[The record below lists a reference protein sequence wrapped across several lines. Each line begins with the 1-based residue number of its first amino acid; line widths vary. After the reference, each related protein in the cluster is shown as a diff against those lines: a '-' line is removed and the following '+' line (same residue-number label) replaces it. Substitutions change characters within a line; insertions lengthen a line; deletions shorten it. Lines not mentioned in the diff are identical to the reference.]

1 MTCMI
6 MNNCLLMGLY
16 MYMCGLFVLMFQWKH
31 ILNILLGFEVLTLS
45 VLYLFFFSLGM
56 FSLNLY
62 LVIVLV
68 VFSVCEA
75 TLGLS
80 LLVSFI
86 RLHGNDYVSSLSVYK
101 L

>member
-1 MTCMI
+1 MTIMI
-6 MNNCLLMGLY
+6 MNICLLVGVY

-31 ILNILLGFEVLTLS
+31 ILNILLSFEVLTLS
-45 VLYLFFFSLGM
+45 VIVMFFFSCVSM
-56 FSLNLY
+56 SFNLY
-62 LVIVLV
+62 LIMIMM

-86 RLHGNDYVSSLSVYK
+86 RLHGNDYVGSMSVYK

>member
-1 MTCMI
+1 MI
-6 MNNCLLMGLY
+6 LNNGLLIGLY
-16 MYMCGLFVLMFQWKH
+16 MYVCGLIILMFQWKH
-31 ILNILLGFEVLTLS
+31 ILNMLLGFEVLTLS
-45 VLYLFFFSLGM
+45 LLVMFM
-56 FSLNLY
+56 FSWSLISFSMY
-62 LVIVLV
+62 LVMVMI

-86 RLHGNDYVSSLSVYK
+86 RLHGNDYVSSMNMYK

>member
-6 MNNCLLMGLY
+6 MNNCLLVSMY
-16 MYMCGLFVLMFQWKH
+16 MYMCGLIVLLFQWKH
-31 ILNILLGFEVLTLS
+31 ILNIMLGSEVLTLS
-45 VLYLFFFSLGM
+45 VISLFIFCLM
-56 FSLNLY
+56 MVSLNLY
-62 LVIVLV
+62 LVIIVV
-68 VFSVCEA
+68 VFGVCEA

>member
-1 MTCMI
+1 MI
-6 MNNCLLMGLY
+6 MNICMLIGVY

-31 ILNILLGFEVLTLS
+31 ILNIMLSFEVLTLS
-45 VLYLFFFSLGM
+45 VIFMFFFSWVVM
-56 FSLNLY
+56 SLNLY
-62 LVIVLV
+62 LVMILM

-75 TLGLS
+75 TLGLA

-86 RLHGNDYVSSLSVYK
+86 RLHGNDYVSSMSVYK

>member
-1 MTCMI
+1 MI
-6 MNNCLLMGLY
+6 MNNGLLIGVY
-16 MYMCGLFVLMFQWKH
+16 MYVCGLIVLIFQWKH
-31 ILNILLGFEVLTLS
+31 ILNMLLGFEVLTLS
-45 VLYLFFFSLGM
+45 VIFMFLFSWSFISF
-56 FSLNLY
+56 NLY
-62 LVIVLV
+62 LVMMMV

-86 RLHGNDYVSSLSVYK
+86 RLHGNDYVKSFSMYK

>member
-1 MTCMI
+1 MM
-6 MNNCLLMGLY
+6 MNNCIMIGLY
-16 MYMCGLFVLMFQWKH
+16 MYGCGLLVMMFQWKH
-31 ILNILLGFEVLTLS
+31 ILNMLLGFEVLTLS
-45 VLYLFFFSLGM
+45 SLFMFFFSMGM
-56 FSLNLY
+56 MMSNLY
-62 LVIVLV
+62 LLIVVV

-86 RLHGNDYVSSLSVYK
+86 RLHGNDYVSSLSMMK

>member
-1 MTCMI
+1 MI
-6 MNNCLLMGLY
+6 MNNCLLMGMY

-45 VLYLFFFSLGM
+45 VFSMFFFSVGM
-56 FSLNLY
+56 VSLNFY
-62 LVIVLV
+62 LVVVMIV
-68 VFSVCEA
+68 FGVCEA

-86 RLHGNDYVSSLSVYK
+86 RLHGNDYVLSLSVYK

>member
-1 MTCMI
+1 MI
-6 MNNCLLMGLY
+6 MNNCLLMGVY
-16 MYMCGLFVLMFQWKH
+16 MYMCGLFVLLFQWKH

-45 VLYLFFFSLGM
+45 VLFMFFFSLSM
-56 FSLNLY
+56 ISLNLY
-62 LVIVLV
+62 LVIVLI

-86 RLHGNDYVSSLSVYK
+86 RLHGNDYVNSLSVYK

>member
-1 MTCMI
+1 MI
-6 MNNCLLMGLY
+6 MNNCLLMGMY
-16 MYMCGLFVLMFQWKH
+16 MYMCGLFVLLFQWKH

-45 VLYLFFFSLGM
+45 VFSMFFFSLGM
-56 FSLNLY
+56 VSLNLY
-62 LVIVLV
+62 LVIVV
-68 VFSVCEA
+68 IVFGVCEA

-86 RLHGNDYVSSLSVYK
+86 RLHGNDYVLSLSVYK

>member
-1 MTCMI
+1 MTFMI
-6 MNNCLLMGLY
+6 MNNCLLLSMY
-16 MYMCGLFVLMFQWKH
+16 MYMCGLFVLLFQWKH
-31 ILNILLGFEVLTLS
+31 ILNMMLGFEVLTLS
-45 VLYLFFFSLGM
+45 VISLFFFSLVM
-56 FSLNLY
+56 ISLNLY
-62 LVIVLV
+62 LVITVV
-68 VFSVCEA
+68 VFGVCEA

>member
-1 MTCMI
+1 MI
-6 MNNCLLMGLY
+6 MNNCLLIGIY

-45 VLYLFFFSLGM
+45 VIFMFFFSWVM
-56 FSLNLY
+56 ISLNLY
-62 LVIVLV
+62 LVMILI

-75 TLGLS
+75 TLGLA
-80 LLVSFI
+80 LMVSFV
-86 RLHGNDYVSSLSVYK
+86 RLHGNDYVSSMNLYK

>member
-1 MTCMI
+1 MI
-6 MNNCLLMGLY
+6 MNICMLIGVY

-31 ILNILLGFEVLTLS
+31 ILNIMLSFEVLTLS
-45 VLYLFFFSLGM
+45 VIFMFFFSWVVM
-56 FSLNLY
+56 KLNLY
-62 LVIVLV
+62 LVMILM

-75 TLGLS
+75 TLGLA

-86 RLHGNDYVSSLSVYK
+86 RLHGNDYVSSMSVYK

>member
-1 MTCMI
+1 MI
-6 MNNCLLMGLY
+6 MNICMLIGVY

-31 ILNILLGFEVLTLS
+31 ILNVMLSFEVLTLS
-45 VLYLFFFSLGM
+45 VIFMFFFSWVVM
-56 FSLNLY
+56 SLNLY
-62 LVIVLV
+62 LVMILM

-75 TLGLS
+75 TLGLA

-86 RLHGNDYVSSLSVYK
+86 RLHGNDYVSSMSVYK

>member
-1 MTCMI
+1 MI
-6 MNNCLLMGLY
+6 MNNCLLIGLY

-45 VLYLFFFSLGM
+45 IVFMFFFSWGM
-56 FSLNLY
+56 MSFNLY
-62 LVIVLV
+62 LVIIMI

-86 RLHGNDYVSSLSVYK
+86 RVHGNDYVNSMSLYK

>member
-1 MTCMI
+1 MI
-6 MNNCLLMGLY
+6 MNNCLLIGIY
-16 MYMCGLFVLMFQWKH
+16 MYMCGLFVLLFQWKH
-31 ILNILLGFEVLTLS
+31 ILNILLGFEVLTLG
-45 VLYLFFFSLGM
+45 VLFMFFFSWVVI
-56 FSLNLY
+56 SLNFY
-62 LVIVLV
+62 LVMILV

-86 RLHGNDYVSSLSVYK
+86 RLHGNDYVSSMSVYK

>member
-1 MTCMI
+1 MI
-6 MNNCLLMGLY
+6 MNNCLLMGMY

-45 VLYLFFFSLGM
+45 VFSMFFFSVGM
-56 FSLNLY
+56 ISLNFY
-62 LVIVLV
+62 LVVVMIV
-68 VFSVCEA
+68 FGVCEA

-86 RLHGNDYVSSLSVYK
+86 RLHGNDYVLSLSVYK

>member
-1 MTCMI
+1 
-6 MNNCLLMGLY
+6 
-16 MYMCGLFVLMFQWKH
+16 MYGCGLLVMMFQWKH
-31 ILNILLGFEVLTLS
+31 ILNMLLGFEVLTLS
-45 VLYLFFFSLGM
+45 SLFMFFFSMGM
-56 FSLNLY
+56 MMSNLY
-62 LVIVLV
+62 LLIVVV

-86 RLHGNDYVSSLSVYK
+86 RLHGNDYVSSLSMMK

>member
-1 MTCMI
+1 MI
-6 MNNCLLMGLY
+6 MNNGLLIGSY
-16 MYMCGLFVLMFQWKH
+16 MYVCGLVVLIFQWKH
-31 ILNILLGFEVLTLS
+31 ILNMLLGFEVLTLS
-45 VLYLFFFSLGM
+45 VIFMFM
-56 FSLNLY
+56 FSWSFISFNLY
-62 LVIVLV
+62 LVMMLI

-86 RLHGNDYVSSLSVYK
+86 RLHGNDYVKSLSMYK

>member
-1 MTCMI
+1 MI
-6 MNNCLLMGLY
+6 MNNCLLVGMY
-16 MYMCGLFVLMFQWKH
+16 MYLCGLFVLMFQWKH

-45 VLYLFFFSLGM
+45 GVFVFIFSWGIM
-56 FSLNLY
+56 SLNLY
-62 LVIVLV
+62 LVIIMI

-86 RLHGNDYVSSLSVYK
+86 RIHGNDYVSSMSLYK